1 VSQVDPRL
9 STVLPAI
16 TKGREGARERE
27 RQRVA
32 VLEQVPLFA
41 GLSHRHLRHL
51 AGVAQERTFL
61 PGRTV
66 VEKGA
71 AGNSFYVVVD
81 GTAKVML
88 GDSNR
93 VLARIRRGDF
103 FGELSLL
110 DGGPRTA
117 SVLAETPLTV
127 LKIWRSDFRA
137 LIKNEPDVSLKMMQ
151 ELARRLREERSPTQ

>member
-1 VSQVDPRL
+1 MSQVDPKL
-9 STVLPAI
+9 SAVLPTIA
-16 TKGREGARERE
+16 KGRKGARERE
-27 RQRVA
+27 RQRLA
-32 VLEQVPLFA
+32 LIEAVPLFA
-41 GLSHRHLRHL
+41 GLSQRHLRHL
-51 AGVAQERTFL
+51 ARVAQERTFL

-71 AGNSFYVVVD
+71 PGNSFYVVVD

-93 VLARIRRGDF
+93 VLARIGRGDF

-127 LKIWRSDFRA
+127 IKVWRSDFRA
-137 LIKNEPDVSLKMMQ
+137 LIKDEPDVALKMMQ

>member
-9 STVLPAI
+9 SAVLPVV
-16 TKGREGARERE
+16 TKGRQGARERE
-27 RQRVA
+27 RQRLA
-32 VLEQVPLFA
+32 LLAQIPLLA
-41 GLSHRHLRHL
+41 GLSRRHLRHL
-51 AGVAQERTFL
+51 ADAAQERTYL

-71 AGNSFYVVVD
+71 PGNSFYVVVD

-93 VLARIRRGDF
+93 VLARIGRGDF

-117 SVLAETPLTV
+117 SVMAETPLTV
-127 LKIWRSDFRA
+127 IKIWRSDFRA
-137 LIKNEPDVSLKMMQ
+137 LIKEEPDVSLKMMQ